1 MQQIDAPTSVG
12 RLAHGFASSVWNLYV
27 STATVA
33 PRALVAERVEA
44 WQPYTWSAAST
55 YLADSIGPTRLQRL
69 CETEPGRAVVSEAM
83 LPCGHGA

>member
-1 MQQIDAPTSVG
+1 MQQIDAPTSMG
-12 RLAHGFASSVWNLYV
+12 RLAYGFASSVWNLYV
-27 STATVA
+27 STATVP
-33 PRALVAERVEA
+33 PRALVAQRVEA

-55 YLADSIGPTRLQRL
+55 YLVDSIGPTRL